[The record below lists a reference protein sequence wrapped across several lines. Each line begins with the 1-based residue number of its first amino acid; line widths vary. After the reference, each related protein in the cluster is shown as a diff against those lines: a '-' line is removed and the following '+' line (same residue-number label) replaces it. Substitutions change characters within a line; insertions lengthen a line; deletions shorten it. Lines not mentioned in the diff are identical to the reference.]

1 MNAYVC
7 VALALPFQNNLA
19 FICHISKLTDFFVS
33 GTSIWYRF
41 CCIRL
46 YANQASFKCKWITV
60 HPVFKNLLMCYGMPA
75 PLILIAYK
83 SIIAPYFANFT
94 KFVQ

>member
-19 FICHISKLTDFFVS
+19 FIYHISKLTDFFV
-33 GTSIWYRF
+33 
-41 CCIRL
+41 
-46 YANQASFKCKWITV
+46 SFKCKWITV

-83 SIIAPYFANFT
+83 SIIAPYFAKLYKVCAINR
-94 KFVQ
+94 